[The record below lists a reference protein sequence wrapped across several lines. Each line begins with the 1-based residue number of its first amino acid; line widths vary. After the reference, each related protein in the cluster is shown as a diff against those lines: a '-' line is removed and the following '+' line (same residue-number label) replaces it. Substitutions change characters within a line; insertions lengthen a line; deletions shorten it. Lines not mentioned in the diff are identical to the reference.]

1 MKMKLLLSEL
11 GQTLIY
17 GILFLFIVAGFYY
30 VLQQITQFYESKNN
44 MKISFEKLY
53 KKSKAESYINKNRV
67 ILDKRKVEN
76 GEFIRRTW

>member
-1 MKMKLLLSEL
+1 
-11 GQTLIY
+11 
-17 GILFLFIVAGFYY
+17 
-30 VLQQITQFYESKNN
+30 